1 MSSSNDVCP
10 RTIQTGTCPPSGN
23 SVVNNFVLCC
33 SDPNDIRNPQGGNTN
48 AQGTADP
55 KIVCKS
61 STGLCDPVQSA
72 AIAAAANGQ
81 KAVGKTTATKKAV
94 CTPPPAQKVPPLS
107 APPDAQPQ
115 FNSTLPQIPARDGS
129 ITSDDLVATTP
140 HLAML
145 TLLAL
150 LISLFLSRRH

>member
-33 SDPNDIRNPQGGNTN
+33 SDPNDIRNVQGGNTN
-48 AQGTADP
+48 AQGTTDP

-72 AIAAAANGQ
+72 AVAATGNGQ
-81 KAVGKTTATKKAV
+81 KTVGKTTATKKAV
-94 CTPPPAQKVPPLS
+94 C
-107 APPDAQPQ
+107 APPTVQKAPVQELR
-115 FNSTLPQIPARDGS
+115 NSPLPQITARDGS
-129 ITSDDLVATTP
+129 ISSDGLNAITP
-140 HLAML
+140 HLAMF